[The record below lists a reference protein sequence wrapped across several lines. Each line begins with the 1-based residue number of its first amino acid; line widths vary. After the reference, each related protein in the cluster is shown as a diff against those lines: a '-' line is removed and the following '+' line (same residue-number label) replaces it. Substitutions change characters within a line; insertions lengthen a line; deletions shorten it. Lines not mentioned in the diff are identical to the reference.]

1 MLKLIGKGKNAILGA
16 QTVLNWTFGQVN
28 CNYNL
33 AFLLVRPTPPTFLG
47 ASACYK
53 DQPNILQHQEET
65 VSSVASVW
73 GVTLEEIQA
82 KYAYLLRYLPNILQ
96 HQEETISSVSS
107 VSSVWG
113 VTLEEIQ
120 AKYVFHPTATT
131 FTTTIL

>member
-1 MLKLIGKGKNAILGA
+1 MHDI
-16 QTVLNWTFGQVN
+16 
-28 CNYNL
+28 
-33 AFLLVRPTPPTFLG
+33 
-47 ASACYK
+47 K
-53 DQPNILQHQEET
+53 DQPNILQHQELT
-65 VSSVASVW
+65 VSSVSSVW

-96 HQEETISSVSS
+96 HQELTVSS

>member
-16 QTVLNWTFGQVN
+16 QTVLNWTYGQVY

-33 AFLLVRPTPPTFLG
+33 AILLVRPTPPTFG
-47 ASACYK
+47 GPVHDIK
-53 DQPNILQHQEET
+53 DQPNILQHQELT
-65 VSSVASVW
+65 
-73 GVTLEEIQA
+73 
-82 KYAYLLRYLPNILQ
+82 
-96 HQEETISSVSS
+96 VSS